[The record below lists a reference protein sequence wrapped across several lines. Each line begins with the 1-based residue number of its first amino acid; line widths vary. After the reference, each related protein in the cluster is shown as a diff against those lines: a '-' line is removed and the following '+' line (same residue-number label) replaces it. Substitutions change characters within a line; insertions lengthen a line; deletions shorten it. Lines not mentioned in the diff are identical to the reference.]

1 MRKLYWIVG
10 IVAVGL
16 VAGYFYLSRD
26 VDRLGG
32 LNLPDRCVPFTQIAS
47 RSLKDVIK
55 SAPGK
60 VYSFSVV
67 SSSSAVTY
75 FQLYDRSNTTLPG
88 VGLATPSFSL
98 SIPAMTAG
106 TSPIV
111 VQYEFP
117 SPFALT
123 ASGITF
129 AISNNFANYDS
140 TGLSNKNFVV
150 NLCY

>member
-1 MRKLYWIVG
+1 MRKLYLLVG

-16 VAGYFYLSRD
+16 IAGYFYLNKD
-26 VDRLGG
+26 IGKLGG

-47 RSLKDVIK
+47 RSVKDVVK

-60 VYSFSVV
+60 VYSFSVT

-75 FQLYDRSNTTLPG
+75 FQLYDRSNTTLPA

-98 SIPAMTAG
+98 PIPAMTAG
-106 TSPIV
+106 TSPILV
-111 VQYEFP
+111 SYEFP
-117 SPFALT
+117 APFALT

-129 AISNNFANYDS
+129 AISNNFANYNS
-140 TGLSNKNFVV
+140 SGLSNKNFVV
-150 NLCY
+150 NICY